1 MHDNATQL
9 HAGGVHIGVEEC
21 KKSFCDSFRDQKCC
35 RHDWSPH
42 SPGFAYSFNIYGD
55 TLAREPTVDVEWVTG
70 PDTHYPTDLGLR
82 LEQPDVNLTRWV
94 GQCWCAHHICDVRC
108 MSSCRINI
116 HGTAYMGMWLSRV
129 KLSLFLPNMYD
140 CVPCRIFI
148 LETFHKLLRKNG
160 SFKLW
165 SECQQVTYSAH
176 FQCVSMFDFPVSCF
190 SVHASSIIGF
200 QYNWI
205 L

>member
-9 HAGGVHIGVEEC
+9 HAGRVHIGVEEC
-21 KKSFCDSFRDQKCC
+21 KVSFCDSFRDQKCC
-35 RHDWSPH
+35 RHSWFPH
-42 SPGFAYSFNIYGD
+42 SPRFAYSFNIYGD

-94 GQCWCAHHICDVRC
+94 GQCWCAHHNVRC
-108 MSSCRINI
+108 MSSCRINM

-129 KLSLFLPNMYD
+129 KLSLFRLAKYVRLQNLYIGNFPQTVTEERFLQVVVRVSASN
-140 CVPCRIFI
+140 VFS
-148 LETFHKLLRKNG
+148 
-160 SFKLW
+160 SFSMCLNVRFS
-165 SECQQVTYSAH
+165 SEL
-176 FQCVSMFDFPVSCF
+176 FQCTC
-190 SVHASSIIGF
+190 I